1 MYIYRVPIFCQ
12 ISDVS
17 PLIWILNFK
26 QYFKH
31 CEKQRDMTANNFQ
44 VGFLLAQF
52 GAFYTFRIKG
62 DLMVFSNYRN
72 WIEFKTVWICYRNF
86 RRNVKTQMLSKYT
99 KKARF
104 RHYLFQK
111 LLYTKRFKEVDKLLR
126 NFFLLEC
133 WNMLYKSN
141 NAIIHGFYFIW
152 FINPRSPNTLEL
164 PHLFKIK

>member
-1 MYIYRVPIFCQ
+1 MCQRSSAIFCATGARVRGLTDQ
-12 ISDVS
+12 ACDGQFRQKGASRNFICLCTNVH
-17 PLIWILNFK
+17 ILNFK
-26 QYFKH
+26 QYFKL
-31 CEKQRDMTANNFQ
+31 CEKQRDTTAKNFQ

-111 LLYTKRFKEVDKLLR
+111 LLYTKGFKEVDKLLR

-133 WNMLYKSN
+133 
-141 NAIIHGFYFIW
+141 
-152 FINPRSPNTLEL
+152 
-164 PHLFKIK
+164 